1 MKGLLTPPLRAGV
14 YEVVDAADLVQ
25 RLRHAGW
32 RVGTVDL
39 SDARTAVGEIGHEL
53 GFPSYYGRNLD
64 ALNDSLSDLTRSTAL
79 VVRVPGTL
87 DPYAAA
93 MLDVLTDATDRKAA
107 VPFALVRLVG
117 GRHPRGR
124 P

>member
-32 RVGTVDL
+32 HVGTVDL
-39 SDARTAVGEIGHEL
+39 ADARKAVGEIGHEL

-64 ALNDSLSDLTRSTAL
+64 ALNDSLSDLVRATAL
-79 VVRVPGTL
+79 VVRVPSTL

-93 MLDVLTDATDRKAA
+93 MLDVLTDAADQGA
-107 VPFALVRLVG
+107 VMPFALVRVTG
-117 GRHPRGR
+117 ASR

>member
-32 RVGTVDL
+32 HVGTVDL
-39 SDARTAVGEIGHEL
+39 SEARTAVGEIGHEL

-64 ALNDSLSDLTRSTAL
+64 ALNDSLSDLGRPTAL
-79 VVRVPGTL
+79 VVRVPSTL
-87 DPYAAA
+87 DPYGAA
-93 MLDVLTDATDRKAA
+93 MLDVLTDAAGASAA
-107 VPFALVRLVG
+107 VPFALVRLTG
-117 GRHPRGR
+117 PSR